1 MDMTVTTYTR
11 KFRNVRVA
19 CNFHS
24 RQATMVTL
32 ADGRVIMF
40 DEKLSKRE
48 AIRQV
53 EKCLA
58 REANGA
64 PKA

>member
-1 MDMTVTTYTR
+1 MTITTYTR

-32 ADGRVIMF
+32 DNGRVILF
-40 DEKLSKRE
+40 DEKLSKKE

-53 EKCLA
+53 EKCLE
-58 REANGA
+58 REAKGA
-64 PKA
+64 PLA